1 MYISKKAKWIIIGVG
16 STLACVGASS
26 SGWAVMSYYKE
37 NTKTPSEHLDIAMQM
52 KIAPKV
58 SEKMTKYSSKWMEL
72 YATNQDFIFEKVK
85 GYDSSLTYK
94 IISKKS
100 LESVNNLE
108 VEVEIT
114 NKNNESL
121 KYTTQ
126 LTNIF
131 ANSQISA
138 QTVIQQTIFE
148 LPNYSSSVDTTK
160 LPEPGTTVTA
170 DSITINSPFFSK
182 AESSGFVYNNNG
194 AKLNALLT
202 IDGNSTVEQVQSFI
216 VRFKELGTTLT
227 DKELN
232 NQIASNI
239 ILGKTIILFGI
250 NDGLSENSSGTVM
263 IKDFYNLDS
272 SNFIE
277 NAKELSIVIN
287 DPFVQP
293 TAADVIESIN
303 QNNSQK
309 YLMFK
314 DLPSIPKFNYKI
326 ISATTEQDD
335 VKQESLVVKVMVSQN
350 ESINTK
356 IYETK
361 LTGLLSV
368 QQNELNNIINS
379 DDYGRLTIK
388 PTISPSYKNKTIKEI
403 INSNNFEAFVF
414 SNTSYPE
421 FEYQVTM
428 ASEVILSGKP
438 AIVIEVEV
446 KNKVNPKASYPYTA
460 YITKGF
466 KPS

>member
-16 STLACVGASS
+16 STIAGVGASL
-26 SGWAVMSYYKE
+26 SGWAVMSYYEE
-37 NTKTPSEHLDIAMQM
+37 NTKTPSEHLDIAMKM

-100 LESVNNLE
+100 LEDNLE

-121 KYTTQ
+121 KYTTK

-131 ANSQISA
+131 ATSQISA

-148 LPNYSSSVDTTK
+148 LPNYSSSIDTTK

-202 IDGNSTVEQVQSFI
+202 IDGNSTVDQVESFI

-232 NQIASNI
+232 GQISSNI

-277 NAKELSIVIN
+277 NAEKLSIMIN

-293 TAADVIESIN
+293 TAADVIASIE

-326 ISATTEQDD
+326 ISAITEQDD
-335 VKQESLVVKVMVSQN
+335 VKQESLVIKVMVSQN

-356 IYETK
+356 TYETK
-361 LTGLLSV
+361 LTGLLSI
-368 QQNELNNIINS
+368 QQNQLNNIINNEP
-379 DDYGRLTIK
+379 YKKWAIK
-388 PTISPSYKNKTIKEI
+388 PTISQIYKNKTIKEI

-428 ASEVILSGKP
+428 ASEVILLGKP
-438 AIVIEVEV
+438 AIFIEIEI
-446 KNKVNPKASYPYTA
+446 KNKVNPEASYPYTD